1 MKLILKTEPP
11 RQLSNGKKTK
21 IFFLEA
27 IKKKEKKQN
36 TTKVLGHYDDLNE
49 DSPHWLID
57 LIWSPESGT
66 I

>member
-1 MKLILKTEPP
+1 MGE
-11 RQLSNGKKTK
+11 KKTRF
-21 IFFLEA
+21 FFLEA
-27 IKKKEKKQN
+27 IKKKIKKQN

-57 LIWSPESGT
+57 LIWIPESGT